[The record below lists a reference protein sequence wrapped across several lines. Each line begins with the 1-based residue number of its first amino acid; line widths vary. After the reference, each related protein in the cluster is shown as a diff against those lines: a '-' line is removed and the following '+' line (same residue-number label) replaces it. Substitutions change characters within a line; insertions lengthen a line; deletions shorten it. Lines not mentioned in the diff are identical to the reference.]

1 MNFRTTYILFGSLVI
16 LFLLFMIVLM
26 YDPGNKDTSN
36 YVLPVLHKDKD
47 ALKQSEITRVEIQRN
62 EPPAETIVF
71 ERDASGKRWRIVEP
85 IQTRADTIAVDNL
98 LRQIFDAA
106 RVKTDRPPGLAAW
119 GLEPPQAVI
128 SLKKGDEQTV
138 KLNIG
143 SEGGVGTSAV
153 IHALDPT
160 RPSDPMAVSKSSL
173 DSVLKPLSDF
183 RDPTLLAS
191 TVDDVAEIKIS
202 EGSKD
207 PVELQKQEGRWRYTI
222 PAAYGDAE
230 ATGTIAPSDS
240 IKAPTSVNLLLANIT
255 NLKLDKASVD
265 IVADNVSDS
274 DLAKYNLDAKSPVL
288 RVHVKVTGNDKPVE
302 LLIGV
307 GKKVDDKYY
316 YAKLASENTVVRVK
330 TNDADAIRALLS
342 DRGALRSRTLVA
354 TEQPVE
360 AIDIK
365 NAYGLIRLRKQSG
378 LKLPPQMPGQPPLP
392 DTDTWVLW
400 RDDTST
406 PTDPMIMSAQDSLL
420 NLLKQ
425 KNLIVSFIDLAPKEK
440 QADQEKDLGLTNP
453 AAVVSLW
460 SGDDGIVKDEP
471 KDDKSKE
478 DKAKEDKAKE
488 DKAKED
494 KAKEE
499 KSKGAPKL
507 KSPDQPTFR
516 ISFGKQVK
524 GEGDRDLV
532 VVKRETK
539 QKTGDKVSYEVTLAY
554 ISPLALEK
562 AKKGPLAYQSKDLP
576 GFQPSSSVADQ
587 NVTRL
592 LIQRNGQVF
601 DMTRSNDK
609 SPWTIVKPEALANHM
624 ADKAKIDGVLG
635 MLNGLRASE
644 LIAEIPSKNDLE
656 KVYGL
661 GPPQSR
667 FEITV
672 TKDDKPTVFTV
683 LLGKDGPKDG
693 TRETVYAKASWH
705 DVVFTFDKSVLA
717 LMPTDFQ
724 DTTVAKFDPAN
735 VKTLKLTGWQNV
747 TGVPFTL
754 ELARKDPTAWD
765 VKAPPNFNIDPSK
778 VRTLLEALSG
788 LRAEKFVGK
797 LPKPDADLDV
807 EKGALKIEI
816 TFEKDDKPL
825 ELVIGKLDGEDYFA
839 TSNRV
844 AGEVFQVKK
853 LSFEGVKSGPV
864 YFSQPK

>member
-1 MNFRTTYILFGSLVI
+1 MNFRTTYILFGSLIV
-16 LFLLFMIVLM
+16 LFLLFTIVLI

-36 YVLPVLHKDKD
+36 FVLPVLHKEKD
-47 ALKQSEITRVEIQRN
+47 ALKQNEITRVEIQRN
-62 EPPAETIVF
+62 EPTAETIVF

-106 RVKTDRPPGLAAW
+106 RAKTDRPPGLAAW
-119 GLEPPQAVI
+119 GLEPPQEVI
-128 SLKKGDEQTV
+128 TLKKGDEQTI

-143 SEGGVGTSAV
+143 KEGGVGTSAV
-153 IHALDPT
+153 IYALDPT

-183 RDPTLLAS
+183 RDSVLLAS
-191 TVDDVAEIKIS
+191 TVDDVTEIKIS
-202 EGSKD
+202 EGSRD

-230 ATGTIAPSDS
+230 AAGTIAPTDS
-240 IKAPTSVNLLLANIT
+240 TKAPSSVNLLLANIT
-255 NLKLDKASVD
+255 NLKLEKASAD

-288 RVHVKVTGNDKPVE
+288 RVQVKVAGNEKPVE

-316 YAKLASENTVVRVK
+316 YAKLANEKTVVRVK

-365 NAYGLIRLRKQSG
+365 NAYGLISLRRQAG
-378 LKLPPQMPGQPPLP
+378 PKLPQMPGRPPLP
-392 DTDTWVLW
+392 DTDTWLLW
-400 RDDTST
+400 RGDVST
-406 PTDPMIMSAQDSLL
+406 PTDPAVMSAPDSLL

-425 KNLIVSFIDLAPKEK
+425 KNQIVSFIDLAPKEK
-440 QADQEKDLGLTNP
+440 QAEQEKDLGLASP

-460 SGDDGIVKDEP
+460 SGDDGIVKEEV
-471 KDDKSKE
+471 KDDKAKD
-478 DKAKEDKAKE
+478 DKAKDDKAK
-488 DKAKED
+488 D
-494 KAKEE
+494 E

-507 KSPDQPTFR
+507 KNPDQPTFR

-539 QKTGDKVSYEVTLAY
+539 QKTGDKISYDVTLAY
-554 ISPLALEK
+554 IPLLAFEK
-562 AKKGPLAYQSKDLP
+562 AKKGPLAYESKDIP
-576 GFQPSSSVADQ
+576 GFQPSGSAADQ

-592 LIQRNGQVF
+592 LIQRSGQVS
-601 DMTRSNDK
+601 DITRSNDK
-609 SPWTIVKPEALANHM
+609 SPWKIVKPDALANHM

-644 LIAEIPSKNDLE
+644 LIAEKPSKNDLE
-656 KVYGL
+656 KVFGL
-661 GPPQSR
+661 EPPQSR

-672 TKDDKPTVFTV
+672 TKDDKPTVHTL

-693 TRETVYAKASWH
+693 MRETIYAKTSWH
-705 DVVFTFDKSVLA
+705 DVVFTLDKSILA

-754 ELARKDPTAWD
+754 DLARKDPTAWD
-765 VKAPPNFNIDPSK
+765 VKAPPNFNLDPTK
-778 VRTLLEALSG
+778 VKALLDALSG

-797 LPKPDADLDV
+797 LPKPDADLDI
-807 EKGALKIEI
+807 EKGALKIEM
-816 TFEKDDKPL
+816 TFEKDEKPL

-839 TSNRV
+839 TSSFV
-844 AGEVFQVKK
+844 PGEVIQVKK
-853 LSFEGVKSGPV
+853 LAFEGLKVGPAF
-864 YFSQPK
+864 FSQPK